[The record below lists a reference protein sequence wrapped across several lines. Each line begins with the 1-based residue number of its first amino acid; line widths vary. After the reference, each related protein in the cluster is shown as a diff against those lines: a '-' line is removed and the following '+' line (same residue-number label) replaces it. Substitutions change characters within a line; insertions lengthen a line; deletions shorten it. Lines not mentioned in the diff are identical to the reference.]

1 MRMTGYAM
9 YPFGDSPLT
18 VRLDA
23 SSWPGGEVRTMF
35 AAHRDMAASSGAD
48 VWNALDSREKNA
60 QHCGVA
66 TRASRV
72 LEATLLATALLA
84 VYLSNGKTLGS
95 GDTLPARYLPLSLLR
110 DGSFY
115 LDAFPVLYDER
126 AQAGRIDGLPYYLV
140 RARGH
145 YVSWYPVGAPLLAV
159 PIYLPAV
166 LTGIPTDDAGLA
178 VLEKVSAAVIVA
190 VSALLLYLLLRRL
203 TTRPLAL
210 ALVTVYGLGTSNLS
224 VSSQALWQHG
234 PSQLALVAALYC
246 LVRAREES
254 GWAAFAGFPLAFSV
268 VVRPVNV
275 LVALPL
281 AAYAVLKHQRHALG
295 LVASALPAMAFQ
307 LWYNAVYF
315 DDVFHT
321 QLSGLTM
328 PLWQTSLV
336 EGLTGLLLSPG
347 RGLLVYSPVLV
358 LSLAGMVRAWRSGGD
373 PLLRALSVGAV
384 LTILLYSK
392 WAKWWGG
399 YTYGPRLLADLSP
412 VFVLA
417 MLPLAERL
425 LRHRTWQVAFALLA
439 AWSIGA
445 HAMGAF
451 VDDHVTWNQQADVEA
466 HPDRLWRW
474 GDNQLVNSLRTFW
487 GPGDAP

>member
-1 MRMTGYAM
+1 M
-9 YPFGDSPLT
+9 
-18 VRLDA
+18 
-23 SSWPGGEVRTMF
+23 E
-35 AAHRDMAASSGAD
+35 
-48 VWNALDSREKNA
+48 
-60 QHCGVA
+60 

-84 VYLSNGKTLGS
+84 VYLANGKTLGS

-115 LDAFPVLYDER
+115 LEAFPILYDER

-166 LTGIPTDDAGLA
+166 LTGISTDDDPGLA
-178 VLEKVSAAVIVA
+178 VLEKVSAAVIVT
-190 VSALLLYLLLRRL
+190 VSALLLYLVLGRL
-203 TTRPLAL
+203 TTRAVAL
-210 ALVTVYGLGTSNLS
+210 ALVTVYGVGTSNLS

-246 LVRAREES
+246 LVRARDEAW
-254 GWAAFAGFPLAFSV
+254 WATLAGLPLAFSV

-275 LVALPL
+275 LVALPV
-281 AAYAVLKHQRHALG
+281 AAYAARRYPKHALG
-295 LVASALPAMAFQ
+295 LVASALPPIGFQ
-307 LWYNAVYF
+307 LWYNIVYF
-315 DDVFHT
+315 GDLFHT
-321 QLSGLTM
+321 QLSGLTV

-336 EGLTGLLLSPG
+336 EGLSGLLLSPG
-347 RGLLVYSPVLV
+347 RGLLVYSPVFV
-358 LSLAGMVRAWRSGGD
+358 LSLVGMARAWRSGGD
-373 PLLRALSVGAV
+373 PLLRTLSVGAV

-425 LRHRTWQVAFALLA
+425 IRHRAWQAVFALLA

-451 VDDHVTWNQQADVEA
+451 VDDHVDLEPAGRRGGSSRPTLVVERQ
-466 HPDRLWRW
+466 PDR
-474 GDNQLVNSLRTFW
+474 GQHPNAP
-487 GPGDAP
+487 GPVTPTARATLTRLQPPRRLGGTSP